1 MSSAAPAL
9 KVSGASAIE
18 EFNHGKSHRQLL
30 GTNVEQSKH
39 FDQIA
44 YIAPILKDRLEDCD
58 AGVFNY
64 YMYVYREEPAKVYAP
79 DIPSKD
85 EDDFKKWRTYQMSD
99 HLPMWIELR
108 VDFNYR
114 R

>member
-1 MSSAAPAL
+1 MARATAWPE
-9 KVSGASAIE
+9 GTPIE

-30 GTNVEQSKH
+30 GTNGEPSKH

-44 YIAPILKDRLEDCD
+44 YIAPISKDRLEDCD

-64 YMYVYREEPAKVYAP
+64 YKYVYLEEPAKVYAP

-85 EDDFKKWRTYQMSD
+85 EDDFKKWRTYQMSNIC
-99 HLPMWIELR
+99 LCGLSCA
-108 VDFNYR
+108 
-114 R
+114 